1 VKQKQSIKGTMSGS
15 RMTEELEARRI
26 DALRVIGTCQIR
38 CRARLWP
45 CIADRCMYIAECGI
59 GDGEIA
65 LCKTRPEPCAHAAA
79 SANFSQSR
87 IRVRGATRQRFAV
100 YGNYTARI
108 TASRYHSGADNC
120 TSGKTPRH
128 GAANA
133 IIFGTGS
140 RFLDVAIKPTDGSL
154 INMDKLEARRARCIY
169 AVTNWLVKRCGGVT
183 LPLCVCVCKS
193 RCVVRALERPHVPV
207 FCDIIVWRVS

>member
-65 LCKTRPEPCAHAAA
+65 LCKIRPEPCAHAAA

-100 YGNYTARI
+100 TGTIRRGLQRAVI
-108 TASRYHSGADNC
+108 TWAQIIAHRVKRRDMAQ
-120 TSGKTPRH
+120 
-128 GAANA
+128 NA
-133 IIFGTGS
+133 IIFATGS

-154 INMDKLEARRARCIY
+154 INMDKLEARRATCIY

-183 LPLCVCVCKS
+183 LPPCVCVCKS

-207 FCDIIVWRVS
+207 LCDIIVWRVS